1 MIAIEFPSS
10 AFRTRQ
16 ENNIDEIFDQ
26 VRKRWLVLTPE
37 EWVRQNFIAYLIEV
51 AGIPASL
58 ISIERELAIGEL
70 KKRFDLVVFG
80 RNGLPWMLV
89 ECKAMEVKLS
99 DKTIGQMLSY
109 FSGMPARFAV
119 ITNGSYTY
127 GWKMAETE
135 CVQLKEFPLYPLV
148 FPDTL

>member
-1 MIAIEFPSS
+1 MIAIEFPPS

-51 AGIPASL
+51 AGVPASL
-58 ISIERELAIGEL
+58 ISIEREVAIGEL

-80 RNGLPWMLV
+80 RTGLPWMLV
-89 ECKAMEVKLS
+89 ECKAMEVQLS
-99 DKTIGQMLSY
+99 DKTISQMLSY

-127 GWKMAETE
+127 GWKMAANE
-135 CVQLKEFPLYPLV
+135 CLPLNEFPPYPLV
-148 FPDTL
+148 FPDTV